1 MRRNFAIAAALLLS
15 LTPALA
21 QQQAPVPQQPAVG
34 NAFGPPS
41 KASPEVKAARKAMR
55 QACVED
61 ARSLCAGSQSG
72 GGKIMMCLKAHKDQV
87 SDGCKAAAQHLRD
100 VRRGA

>member
-1 MRRNFAIAAALLLS
+1 MRRNFVIAAALLLA

-21 QQQAPVPQQPAVG
+21 QQQAPVPQQPAG
-34 NAFGPPS
+34 NAFGPSS
-41 KASPEVKAARKAMR
+41 KASPEVKAARQAMR

-61 ARSLCAGSQSG
+61 ARSLCAGSQPG
-72 GGKIMMCLKAHKDQV
+72 GGKIMMCLRAHKDQV